1 MDYDESFDE
10 EQMTKLL
17 NSQLNMLN
25 NKFKL
30 YEKMIYEENPNKSK
44 NSFLFI
50 KFTKFYCLITKRAT
64 TIIYQKKQIWRKW
77 AMNLGKNNHIMK
89 TSKQILWKN

>member
-1 MDYDESFDE
+1 MDYDESFDQE
-10 EQMTKLL
+10 EMTKLL

-50 KFTKFYCLITKRAT
+50 KFTKLYCLITKRAT
-64 TIIYQKKQIWRKW
+64 TIIYQKKRIWRK
-77 AMNLGKNNHIMK
+77 
-89 TSKQILWKN
+89 